1 MEIAKLVHEVEID
14 PLGLDTNNDEFIDTW
29 NTSNGHKL
37 LLPVGNYTLEY
48 LAVTIIEV
56 KIPR

>member
-1 MEIAKLVHEVEID
+1 MD

-29 NTSNGHKL
+29 NTSNGNKL